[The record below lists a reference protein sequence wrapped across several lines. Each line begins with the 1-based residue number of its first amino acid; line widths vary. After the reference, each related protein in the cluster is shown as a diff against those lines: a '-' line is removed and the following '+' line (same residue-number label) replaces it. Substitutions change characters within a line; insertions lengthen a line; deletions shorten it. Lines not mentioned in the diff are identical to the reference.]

1 MTMPYRP
8 SAFRKQDHG
17 DFSRRVQL
25 IDPTAQFG
33 GLPNRYRA
41 QPKVV
46 TAALLGF
53 GAAYTAAAIGTN
65 RDRIEAVLR
74 QQGLTPDT
82 HHLILSVL
90 TAALAATLV
99 MLTVQVVRTAL
110 TAGVGRKNGR
120 AYVLGAALAF
130 AMFYTPE
137 TIWLLGY
144 DLLDGHSQGFLSK
157 AGEIVGE
164 VIPGLAIDQIRFTS
178 SRG

>member
-1 MTMPYRP
+1 MPYRP

-17 DFSRRVQL
+17 DFSRRVKQ
-25 IDPTAQFG
+25 IDPMGQVG
-33 GLPNRYRA
+33 GPRGRNRT

-65 RDRIEAVLR
+65 RATIEATLR
-74 QQGLTPDT
+74 QQGLTSDT
-82 HHLILSVL
+82 QQLVLSAL

-99 MLTVQVVRTAL
+99 MLTLQVIRTAL

-130 AMFYTPE
+130 AMFYTPDA
-137 TIWLLGY
+137 IYLLGY
-144 DLLDGHSQGFLSK
+144 DLLDGHSQGFLAK
-157 AGEIVGE
+157 AGDLVGD
-164 VIPGLAIDQIRFTS
+164 VFPGLDIDQIRFTS